1 MKKILEFN
9 CPEENEEYRLHA
21 NGPKAFI
28 ALERIAMEVFRPAR
42 KHGYGHG
49 PISTFL
55 KEHKQ
60 HEELLSELIGIL
72 ESEFYKIKNEEGCNE

>member
-9 CPEENEEYRLHA
+9 CPEENEEYRMHA

-28 ALERIAMEVFRPAR
+28 ALERIALEIFRPAG

-55 KEHKQ
+55 KEHEQ
-60 HEELLSELIGIL
+60 HEDLFIELISIL
-72 ESEFYKIKNEEGCNE
+72 EQEFYKIKNEEDCDE